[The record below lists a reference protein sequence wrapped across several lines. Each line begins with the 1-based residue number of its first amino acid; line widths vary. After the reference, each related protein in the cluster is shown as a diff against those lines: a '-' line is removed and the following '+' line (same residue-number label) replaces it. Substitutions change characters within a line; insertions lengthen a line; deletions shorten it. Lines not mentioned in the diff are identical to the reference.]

1 MVTMGPSKST
11 EIKQNTDKTNVSTK
25 VQFYILTIHQTNYST
40 GNYPT
45 FFISNQKPQHNDT
58 PNSTKT
64 IFHSLYI
71 IHKNSLSLP
80 TKKILSEDIGRIKE

>member
-45 FFISNQKPQHNDT
+45 FFISNQKPQHNDY
-58 PNSTKT
+58 TKQHEDNIPQSVYNT
-64 IFHSLYI
+64 QKLI
-71 IHKNSLSLP
+71 ITHNQKNFV
-80 TKKILSEDIGRIKE
+80 RRHW